1 MHELSLMESALRI
14 ATEHAGA
21 SGATRILSLTLR
33 VGALSGVV
41 PEALEFAFD
50 VLREGTAA
58 DGATLHIQ
66 QEPIRARC
74 PCSPEELFETSG
86 PVCLCPRCSEPTAD
100 IISGREMDLVSMEVE
115 TP

>member
-1 MHELSLMESALRI
+1 MDSALRI
-14 ATEHAGA
+14 AAEHAAA
-21 SGATRILSLTLR
+21 SGAARILSLTLR

-58 DGATLHIQ
+58 EGAELHIQ
-66 QEPIRARC
+66 QEPVRARC
-74 PCSPEELFETSG
+74 PCSPDEVFETSG

-100 IISGREMDLVSMEVE
+100 IVAGREMDLVSMEVE

>member
-1 MHELSLMESALRI
+1 MDSALRI
-14 ATEHAGA
+14 AAEHAA
-21 SGATRILSLTLR
+21 TSGAARILSLTLR

-58 DGATLHIQ
+58 EGAELHIQ
-66 QEPIRARC
+66 QEPVRARC
-74 PCSPEELFETSG
+74 PCSPDEVFETSG

-100 IISGREMDLVSMEVE
+100 IVAGREMDLVSMEVE